1 MHGRAVQ
8 VAGPV
13 RLFCS
18 LDEVQQLAELVGL
31 PPIHLQFGED
41 QKDVDED
48 HKKGGQ
54 RDWRQARP
62 VGWLAAAPGAAAT
75 AGCRCCCMCCCC
87 RFAQFKTA
95 SARFKLFDPT
105 IPWHPLPA
113 PQVFCNALVPT
124 GLALAAAWVSGGRT
138 DPALGLA
145 PAGLDAA
152 ATQLLTALNAAFLGY
167 YAGCCGDTWSS
178 ELGQLRCAQAG

>member
-31 PPIHLQFGED
+31 LPIHLQFGED

-62 VGWLAAAPGAAAT
+62 VGWLAAAPGAAAAASRNSKQPVPDSSCLIQPSPGT
-75 AGCRCCCMCCCC
+75 HFLPRRC
-87 RFAQFKTA
+87 
-95 SARFKLFDPT
+95 SATRLCPRAL
-105 IPWHPLPA
+105 PL
-113 PQVFCNALVPT
+113 
-124 GLALAAAWVSGGRT
+124 
-138 DPALGLA
+138 
-145 PAGLDAA
+145 
-152 ATQLLTALNAAFLGY
+152 QLLGCQAAEQ
-167 YAGCCGDTWSS
+167 T
-178 ELGQLRCAQAG
+178 QP